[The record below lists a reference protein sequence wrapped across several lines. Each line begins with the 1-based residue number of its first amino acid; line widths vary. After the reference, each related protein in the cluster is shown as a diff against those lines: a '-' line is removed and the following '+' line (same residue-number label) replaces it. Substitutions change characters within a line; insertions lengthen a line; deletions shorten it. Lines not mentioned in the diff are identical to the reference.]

1 VLTEKEYNYLILL
14 LKIRFLK
21 ARFCNFLSS
30 YAQKVAIS
38 GSAPDHEGP
47 ANVDRRLGDVHE
59 IALKAISCTWSRPEK
74 THGGAFQGQLN
85 SKVWMDY

>member
-1 VLTEKEYNYLILL
+1 VAKRQLEDSAWGQGASSLMAYLVLPEKEYNYLILL

-38 GSAPDHEGP
+38 GSTLDHEGSGK
-47 ANVDRRLGDVHE
+47 RR
-59 IALKAISCTWSRPEK
+59 
-74 THGGAFQGQLN
+74 
-85 SKVWMDY
+85 